1 VPTSGPD
8 TRSRRILVLAPTGR
22 DALLTRQ
29 LLRHAGLEAATCQDA
44 TRLFAECLLGVG
56 AILVAEEA
64 LSPQAVRE
72 LAEMIAAQPAW
83 SDVPVIVFSHG
94 QSSDELLKALEALGN
109 VTILERPVRVSTM
122 TSAVRAALRARRR
135 QYEVRDLLRQ
145 KEDNDRRKDEFLA
158 VLGHELRNPLAA
170 IRNAVAVL
178 DHDVEPEVRAHHR
191 RIIERQSD
199 NLARMVDDL
208 LDLSRVTLGKVI
220 LQRRRVDLREL
231 VERSVHELGA
241 ATLARRGGLELEVDA
256 QPLEVDGDPVRL
268 EQVIFNLLHN
278 ALKYTPAGGHVSV
291 DVRERDGQARLRVSD
306 TGVGIPPEWLEAIFQ
321 PFAQVDFMRQRAQ
334 GGLGLGL
341 PLIRHLVELHGGTV
355 GAQSRGV
362 GLGSEFTVC
371 LPLAQPA
378 AAAEESA
385 AQPAA
390 VAPAGTTRVLVVED
404 NADGRET
411 LRVLLRILGHQVET
425 AEDGHS
431 GVEKAI
437 AGHPEVALIDIGLPD
452 IDGNEV
458 ARRVRQCL
466 GDEPLLVAMTGY
478 GQPEDRA
485 RAEAAGFDDF
495 LVKPVDPEALARLL
509 SADRGQ
515 RPKADDGLGAPP
527 TTH

>member
-1 VPTSGPD
+1 
-8 TRSRRILVLAPTGR
+8 
-22 DALLTRQ
+22 
-29 LLRHAGLEAATCQDA
+29 LLRHAGLEAATCQDS
-44 TRLFAECLLGVG
+44 TSLFAECLLGVG

-64 LSPQAVRE
+64 LTPQAVRE

-109 VTILERPVRVSTM
+109 VTILERPVRISTM

-178 DHDVEPEVRAHHR
+178 DHEVEPEVRSHHR
-191 RIIERQSD
+191 RIIERQSE

-208 LDLSRVTLGKVI
+208 LDLSRVTLGKVT
-220 LQRRRVDLREL
+220 LQKRRVDLREL
-231 VERSVHELGA
+231 VERAVHELGA
-241 ATLARRGGLELEVDA
+241 AALARRGDLELQIDA
-256 QPLEVDGDPVRL
+256 EPLEVDGDPVRL

-278 ALKYTPAGGHVSV
+278 ALKYTPAGGVVSV
-291 DVRERDGQARLRVSD
+291 EVREREGRACLRVWD
-306 TGVGIPPEWLEAIFQ
+306 TGVGSPAVWLEAIFQ

-355 GAQSRGV
+355 IAKSAGV
-362 GLGSEFTVC
+362 GLGSEFTVS
-371 LPLAQPA
+371 LPLAA
-378 AAAEESA
+378 TAETSA
-385 AQPAA
+385 PGPV
-390 VAPAGTTRVLVVED
+390 VAPAPVAPATRVLVVED

-411 LRVLLRILGHQVET
+411 LRMLLRILGHQVET

-458 ARRVRQCL
+458 ARRLRQCL
-466 GDEPLLVAMTGY
+466 GDEPRLVAMTGY

-495 LVKPVDPEALARLL
+495 LVKPVDPETLARLL
-509 SADRGQ
+509 SSGRLQ
-515 RPKADDGLGAPP
+515 RPKADRAHGASP